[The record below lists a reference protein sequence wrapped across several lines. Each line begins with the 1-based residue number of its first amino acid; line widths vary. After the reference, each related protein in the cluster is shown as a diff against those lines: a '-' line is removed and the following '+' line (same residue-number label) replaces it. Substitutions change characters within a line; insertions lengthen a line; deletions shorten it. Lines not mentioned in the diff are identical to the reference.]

1 MVKAVVLYVEE
12 PDPERYAAHAE
23 LCRRVAGGTFRH
35 GPVFGSPTRSGYRYY
50 AEWEF
55 PDRETFDRASA
66 SPEFAAT
73 GKDALDL
80 GARLEVLFAN
90 VD

>member
-55 PDRETFDRASA
+55 PDRETFDRAAA

-80 GARLEVLFAN
+80 GARL
-90 VD
+90 